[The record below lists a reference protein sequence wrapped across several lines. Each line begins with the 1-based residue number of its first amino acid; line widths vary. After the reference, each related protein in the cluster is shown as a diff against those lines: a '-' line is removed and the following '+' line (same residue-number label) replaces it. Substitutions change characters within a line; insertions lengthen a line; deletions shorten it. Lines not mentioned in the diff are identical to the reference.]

1 MAYLELSP
9 VIAALR
15 TQPEEFE
22 FSDDALYHPSS
33 RHRFRFRS
41 EDSVEIYADCGC
53 ATLKASREQTKAF
66 HAAYLE
72 WHASYWRPLEINR
85 EFASHF
91 ELTLWRRV
99 AIRLLRRLLTLPRL
113 AKPSSARTAS
123 ALLMF
128 HH

>member
-15 TQPEEFE
+15 AQPEEFE
-22 FSDDALYHPSS
+22 FADGALYHPSS
-33 RHRFRFRS
+33 RHRFHFRS
-41 EDSVEIYADCGC
+41 DDSVDIHADCGC
-53 ATLKASREQTKAF
+53 ATLKASQEQTKAF

-85 EFASHF
+85 EFAWHF
-91 ELTLWRRV
+91 ELTWWRRV
-99 AIRLLRRLLTLPRL
+99 AISLLRRLLAVRRLPR
-113 AKPSSARTAS
+113 PSPVRASS